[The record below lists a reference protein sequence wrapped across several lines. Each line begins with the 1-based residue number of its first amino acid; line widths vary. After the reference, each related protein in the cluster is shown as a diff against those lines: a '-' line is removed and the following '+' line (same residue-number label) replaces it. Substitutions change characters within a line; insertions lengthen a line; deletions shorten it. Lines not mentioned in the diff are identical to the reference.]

1 MDIAIIATHIWF
13 GFITSFLGS
22 LPVGMINVTAVEV
35 TVSRGYSR
43 AFLFSVGASLVE
55 LLQAFVAL
63 YFLQYLLQVPE
74 LDFWFMLISIPL
86 FLAIGINYWRQ
97 KSEVKQHEITGRGPG
112 FWRGVGIS
120 SLNILTY
127 PYWILWGSIYMSRG
141 VLINETPFIAIFA
154 LGTGIG
160 TFTALCVYVLGSTLL
175 LKHINQF
182 NRVANKVVGSV
193 FFLLAAYLIFLVVRD
208 YTAQ

>member
-74 LDFWFMLISIPL
+74 LDFWFMLISIG
-86 FLAIGINYWRQ
+86 A
-97 KSEVKQHEITGRGPG
+97 
-112 FWRGVGIS
+112 
-120 SLNILTY
+120 
-127 PYWILWGSIYMSRG
+127 M
-141 VLINETPFIAIFA
+141 
-154 LGTGIG
+154 
-160 TFTALCVYVLGSTLL
+160 
-175 LKHINQF
+175 
-182 NRVANKVVGSV
+182 
-193 FFLLAAYLIFLVVRD
+193 
-208 YTAQ
+208 